1 MLANL
6 GARVIKIEEPELGD
20 PVRAA
25 PPFRSGHSLLAE
37 SLLSGLESVAL
48 DLKKE
53 GGREVLGTLI
63 DKADVLIE
71 TFRPGTLARLGLDPV
86 LLRQQRPG
94 LVICSISGWGRSGP
108 LAARS
113 GHDLTYQAASG
124 ALAATGRTPNLPSA
138 DLLGAWS
145 AVAAICAALFA
156 REQSNHGTWIDA
168 SLFDSA
174 VVGNV
179 TNLSAGASAGPLPDP
194 GPLTGALPC
203 YRIYR
208 TRDGR
213 LFALAALEEKFWRS
227 FCKAVERP
235 DLVGLQYQNAPAGHR
250 QVAEM
255 MASRTA
261 EQWAR
266 LFAELDLPGEIVMS
280 PEEALAGGQ
289 ARARHLSSVTRG
301 GVPFPVTLEGE
312 RPAVGGSLPR
322 LGEHTREVLSE
333 FCPSRLRAS
342 RRERLAAGIGP
353 RLRLRRSM
361 RGWIGSLKG

>member
-124 ALAATGRTPNLPSA
+124 ALAATGRPPNLPSA

-179 TNLSAGASAGPLPDP
+179 TNLSAGASAGLLPDP

-235 DLVGLQYQNAPAGHR
+235 DLVGLQYQN
-250 QVAEM
+250 
-255 MASRTA
+255 
-261 EQWAR
+261 